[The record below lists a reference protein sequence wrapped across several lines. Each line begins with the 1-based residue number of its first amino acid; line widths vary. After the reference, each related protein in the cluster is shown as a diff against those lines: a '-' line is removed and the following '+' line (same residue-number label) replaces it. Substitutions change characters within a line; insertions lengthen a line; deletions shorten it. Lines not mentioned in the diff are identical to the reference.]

1 MKKIAFILTTLDA
14 HAVHRVNDFVAHGFD
29 VQVNTFV
36 RVNAKQTIQTDWK
49 VNVIGEFP
57 NALPYH
63 KRIQKIIQGIRLVS
77 KQYKGCK
84 DVVFY
89 YLGLDIA
96 MFACPLIRRPYIFE
110 ECDLNHTYIG
120 NKIVCKVMEKI
131 DCFII
136 RHSLQTIFTSE
147 GFFTYHQLKD
157 TSNVTLIPNKLPA
170 SIWDVPEVKKH
181 AIDANHLSFGFA
193 GDVRYEN
200 IVNFAS
206 VLVRNFPMHE
216 FHFFGTIQERVKSLT
231 KELEQFPNCH
241 FHGRFR
247 SPDDLPEIYSQ
258 LDFTLATYDTRFE
271 NVCYAEP
278 NKIYE
283 AIFFRTPIIVSRGT
297 FLQQKCEKLGLGTA
311 VDALSED
318 DVVSFVK
325 GLTREKIDKMYADIL
340 LVPQESAIDNNDAF
354 FAKLKTL

>member
-1 MKKIAFILTTLDA
+1 M
-14 HAVHRVNDFVAHGFD
+14 
-29 VQVNTFV
+29 
-36 RVNAKQTIQTDWK
+36 
-49 VNVIGEFP
+49 
-57 NALPYH
+57 
-63 KRIQKIIQGIRLVS
+63 
-77 KQYKGCK
+77 
-84 DVVFY
+84 
-89 YLGLDIA
+89 
-96 MFACPLIRRPYIFE
+96 
-110 ECDLNHTYIG
+110 
-120 NKIVCKVMEKI
+120 
-131 DCFII
+131 
-136 RHSLQTIFTSE
+136 
-147 GFFTYHQLKD
+147 
-157 TSNVTLIPNKLPA
+157 PA

-231 KELEQFPNCH
+231 KELEQFPNSH

-283 AIFFRTPIIVSRGT
+283 AIFFRTPIIVSKGT
-297 FLQQKCEKLGLGTA
+297 FLQQKCEKLGLGRA

-325 GLTREKIDKMYADIL
+325 GLTHEKIDKMYADIL